1 VLTAPPYGVATKGT
15 ETTNTEDPGEREIL
29 EQVVPG
35 AKFDEVTCV
44 YTARGRVSPRIAA
57 NVKVFG
63 GAGGAK
69 QATAVFESRKVSFVQ
84 LGAGTDHTDV
94 PGLADGAFAA
104 HIGSDLYLD
113 ARSGD
118 ACISVLV
125 HPSPEIT
132 QGFDKAHPLQQQLP
146 ALKPVMTDVLTG
158 LE

>member
-1 VLTAPPYGVATKGT
+1 VLLRSWSAGIAGLLVMLAAGCTNAAAPHPARTWHGFSSGCPVLTAPPYGVATKGT

-29 EQVVPG
+29 DQVVPG

-44 YTARGRVSPRIAA
+44 YTAPGRVSPRIAA

-69 QATAVFESRKVSFVQ
+69 QATAV
-84 LGAGTDHTDV
+84 
-94 PGLADGAFAA
+94 
-104 HIGSDLYLD
+104 
-113 ARSGD
+113 
-118 ACISVLV
+118 
-125 HPSPEIT
+125 IT